1 MNVYT
6 RVRRTAM
13 YSWPGSA
20 MRNLPLC
27 TPGIGDGHVP
37 CIDDLHAPVFAR
49 RLYEIAEAR
58 AAEAVVVNLIAG
70 DGDHLVRHGDG
81 LIKCAGAL
89 L

>member
-13 YSWPGSA
+13 YSWPGST

-27 TPGIGDGHVP
+27 TPASVMVMFHVSMTSTRQFRP
-37 CIDDLHAPVFAR
+37 
-49 RLYEIAEAR
+49 R
-58 AAEAVVVNLIAG
+58 ALRNRGSPGKAEAVVVNLVAG

>member
-27 TPGIGDGHVP
+27 TPASVMVMFHVSMTSTRQFSP
-37 CIDDLHAPVFAR
+37 
-49 RLYEIAEAR
+49 
-58 AAEAVVVNLIAG
+58 AG
-70 DGDHLVRHGDG
+70 FTKSRKLGRP
-81 LIKCAGAL
+81 KPY
-89 L
+89 

>member
-1 MNVYT
+1 
-6 RVRRTAM
+6 M

-27 TPGIGDGHVP
+27 TPASVMVMFHVSMISTRQFSP
-37 CIDDLHAPVFAR
+37 AG
-49 RLYEIAEAR
+49 LYEIAEAR
-58 AAEAVVVNLIAG
+58 AAEAVVVNLVAG

-81 LIKCAGAL
+81 LIECAGAL